1 MTEKSNEEEGARR
14 TKGQQGGRS
23 HKDSEKLK
31 NLEKK
36 GSRKILTSSAVPSAI
51 LVSLTLNNC

>member
-23 HKDSEKLK
+23 HKDSEKFK

-36 GSRKILTSSAVPSAI
+36 RKSQNPYIVSSPFYYTSFI
-51 LVSLTLNNC
+51 NLK